1 MKERKFKKSKKR
13 IVVKLGTNLLTKNNN
28 QLDIK
33 TIDILTNQIS
43 YLINNNEEILIVT
56 SGAVTAGN
64 QIFSSNN
71 KVKTNN
77 KKISFRQFLAS
88 VGQPEL
94 MTAYKNSF
102 HKHNINIAQILLTRE
117 DLQVRKRYLNFRN
130 TVENLLS
137 SNIIPIINEND
148 VVAVDELTGNNFGSD
163 ARKITITIIYDD
175 WKR

>member
-64 QIFSSNN
+64 QIFSSDN
-71 KVKTNN
+71 KVKKNN

-88 VGQPEL
+88 V
-94 MTAYKNSF
+94 
-102 HKHNINIAQILLTRE
+102 
-117 DLQVRKRYLNFRN
+117 
-130 TVENLLS
+130 
-137 SNIIPIINEND
+137 
-148 VVAVDELTGNNFGSD
+148 
-163 ARKITITIIYDD
+163 
-175 WKR
+175 

>member
-77 KKISFRQFLAS
+77 KKIS
-88 VGQPEL
+88 
-94 MTAYKNSF
+94 M
-102 HKHNINIAQILLTRE
+102 
-117 DLQVRKRYLNFRN
+117 
-130 TVENLLS
+130 
-137 SNIIPIINEND
+137 
-148 VVAVDELTGNNFGSD
+148 
-163 ARKITITIIYDD
+163 
-175 WKR
+175 

>member
-1 MKERKFKKSKKR
+1 MKKRKFKKSKKR

-77 KKISFRQFLAS
+77 KNPGF
-88 VGQPEL
+88 
-94 MTAYKNSF
+94 
-102 HKHNINIAQILLTRE
+102 INAAIC
-117 DLQVRKRYLNFRN
+117 
-130 TVENLLS
+130 
-137 SNIIPIINEND
+137 PI
-148 VVAVDELTGNNFGSD
+148 VMKT
-163 ARKITITIIYDD
+163 
-175 WKR
+175 

>member
-1 MKERKFKKSKKR
+1 MKKRKVKKSKKR

-64 QIFSSNN
+64 QIFSSDN

-102 HKHNINIAQILLTRE
+102 RKHNINIAQILLTRE
-117 DLQVRKRYLNFRN
+117 DIAPQEIYNKSKKNIRK
-130 TVENLLS
+130 LL
-137 SNIIPIINEND
+137 
-148 VVAVDELTGNNFGSD
+148 
-163 ARKITITIIYDD
+163 
-175 WKR
+175 